1 MECRKFPE
9 GFLAVTAMAFK
20 WISRVRSGVWTHSK
34 SLKGLRG
41 TRQLHFS
48 KKTPAGTLAL
58 SNTDEITIAEHRNR
72 RKVRKKRDKKEQ
84 ARGRNRSEKRKV
96 LEKEKKKREAD
107 PSQGGVLLGVAT
119 PTLLWAAHLG
129 LSQKL

>member
-72 RKVRKKRDKKEQ
+72 KVRKKRDKKEQ

>member
-72 RKVRKKRDKKEQ
+72 KVRKKRDKKEQ
-84 ARGRNRSEKRKV
+84 GRGRNRSEKRKV

-119 PTLLWAAHLG
+119 PTLL
-129 LSQKL
+129 